1 MGIGKAIGKR
11 VDKSQ
16 RFQGSAL
23 DYNEKKTKFS
33 NHGAWPL
40 ADANQ
45 IGVVKESIT
54 GFKPRVKP
62 PKAKL
67 PAADTVRP
75 SVEETHPLGSMR
87 CEGRKIFARCRR
99 ANAKCCKLQAVH
111 GTNYS
116 AMARDMRLN
125 AMQHTA
131 SWLKK
136 RIEKMIGEDEQEAA
150 AATAAIGAG
159 KLPPPPRLRKAHQ
172 APKQRISE
180 ALNELQLS
188 QMRYIERLARSL
200 PSTKLNPHH
209 RSFISAGT
217 RRCTRLTDRLT

>member
-1 MGIGKAIGKR
+1 MPRSKKTNRRRSSLTKVKQKQMGIGKAIGKR

-23 DYNEKKTKFS
+23 DYNEKKTQFS
-33 NHGAWPL
+33 NYERLGLL

-45 IGVVKESIT
+45 IGAVKESIT

-75 SVEETHPLGSMR
+75 SVEETHPLELEVP
-87 CEGRKIFARCRR
+87 EGLKTIRKVPEGER
-99 ANAKCCKLQAVH
+99 KVLLKLQAVH

-159 KLPPPPRLRKAHQ
+159 KLPPPPRLRKKLTKHPNNAFQ
-172 APKQRISE
+172 K
-180 ALNELQLS
+180 
-188 QMRYIERLARSL
+188 RSM
-200 PSTKLNPHH
+200 N
-209 RSFISAGT
+209 FN
-217 RRCTRLTDRLT
+217 